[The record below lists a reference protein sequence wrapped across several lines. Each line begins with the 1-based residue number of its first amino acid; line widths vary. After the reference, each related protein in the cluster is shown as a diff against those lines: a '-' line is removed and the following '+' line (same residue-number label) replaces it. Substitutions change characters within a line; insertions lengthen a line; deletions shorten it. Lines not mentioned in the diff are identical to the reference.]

1 MNDKQ
6 KPQTI
11 KAYIDAAPNIAK
23 PNLRALHACLA
34 EVAPNAEQG
43 IKWGSPTFTGKRIY
57 FTFAGF
63 KAHTNFYPTPAV
75 VKAFADRLGDY
86 RTTDVGISFPHDK
99 PLPLELIREIAARR
113 VRDVEENDAHW
124 M

>member
-1 MNDKQ
+1 MAENDK
-6 KPQTI
+6 PRTI
-11 KAYIDAAPNIAK
+11 DAYIAKAPEAAR

-63 KAHTNFYPTPAV
+63 KAHTNFYPTPGV
-75 VKAFADRLGDY
+75 VKAFADRLKAY
-86 RTTDVGISFPHDK
+86 RTTGGGISFPHGK
-99 PLPLELIREIAARR
+99 PLPLDLIRDIAARR
-113 VRDVEENDAHW
+113 IHDVEENDAHW